1 MTTSEALPVPE
12 APFRGIES
20 FRFIDQQ
27 IFAERDDEIW
37 DLQSNVTRYRAVLLY
52 GESGTGKSSLINAGL
67 IPSAMRKNLV
77 ADRIRLQPK
86 QGEEL
91 IIERISITSD
101 GLPPYLPST
110 FVSNETTSRVVLSL
124 DKFSEQLKAL
134 SKPSSTKPE
143 ESAADDFNFTH
154 SSRPL
159 LIFDQFEELVT
170 LFEPSNTPVT
180 DRTSSTG
187 DPSSPTDQ
195 KDIDEALRARAA
207 AAAKMQ
213 EVQQGIIDLLVRLVQ
228 DETLKLKLLFVFRED
243 YLAKLNILFKRVPDL
258 LDQYLR
264 LLPPR
269 TELVTKIIRAP
280 FERLPGVFVNRNPD
294 GIGTEISQS
303 LAEKITS
310 KFIERSGGG
319 ALNLS
324 ELEIVCRR
332 LWESKNPDSLF
343 AQKQIAG
350 VLEDYFSEKLAA
362 FPSDLQEPAVALLGL
377 MITSANTRNIISE
390 ADLFSRVQ
398 KEEEIE
404 PDKATKARDLL
415 LGTRLVWRE
424 LRNGVDFY
432 TIASDYLAKWIAAK
446 KTERTAERERRKL
459 AQQAELI
466 KRVQQ
471 DELGGTRVGSSVVTK
486 RGSFDERSFIKRVQ
500 SADADELSELVA
512 RPSSDEEKALR
523 SYFGDERYQ
532 QLYSLALQK
541 KSGRTSN
548 GNVVIIPGLMGS
560 ELSVFASGSG
570 GDTGELIWLNAMR
583 IMQGRFPWLKLNDDG
598 TSGEYDVRATGVMK
612 RQYGE
617 LTLSLASNWN
627 VRTFPFDWRKDL
639 NLAAVEL
646 DSQIQRWFGSEPVHI
661 VAHEMGGLVARA
673 FIAKYKGRWNSMW
686 DATSGMPGRRGGR
699 LIMLGTPN
707 HGTYTTLHLI
717 LGLHPI
723 VKQLSVIDIRH
734 GHGDVQQIFNSF
746 VGPYQTLPSPL
757 AMPNA
762 EQFYE
767 SNFYGE
773 LNVPQNRLDAAYKF
787 HHLLVGRIDPNRMIY
802 IGGDNQRTIS
812 GIRDY
817 KLVSSLEG
825 YEVTTAGDGLVPHS
839 FSALQGTQG
848 GYVPAYC
855 VEDTNTNLPTNQKV
869 INALNKLL
877 ELGQTSELKVLGRVS
892 RKLSASDQKAALKQL
907 TDDRNKLEKH
917 VSQLSQQISSLA
929 TDATQ
934 AATISA
940 EEVKLEELITRGQ
953 VSESPTHPSTTAPV
967 SPMPEFETPRIE
979 VGLVYGQIGSI
990 EYGKIRSSSGDPVD
1004 SIAVGHYIGVLPQ
1017 GPELALDRII
1027 SNGRSGKSKIAHQV
1041 SKENL
1046 LLTQYTEW
1054 GIIHGE
1060 LGRPFF
1066 LNDPRITRSNT
1077 AQAKQGRLIAIA
1089 GMGQPSRFG
1098 TPELTVLSRN
1108 LCWSLG
1114 RIDRRHLE
1122 TVLIGAGDGNINVHE
1137 AVAAW
1142 MRGIRLALIRA
1153 PNDQQHL
1160 RRITFVESDPHRI
1173 TRIQEAILNEVN
1185 KSSEAQVGLNIAY
1198 KILNRPTLQRIAADA
1213 RKRERLEVEK
1223 RRKLATRKPGAS
1235 VRDLAISPI
1244 RVSVSVQ
1251 SKSYRIGAISENAS
1265 LPERELTNDPA
1276 LIDAARNE
1284 LIESDTPTKQ
1294 LEQARFLRELLI
1306 PTELKGAL
1314 ASNAPLILTLDGNA
1328 ARIPWEMI
1336 AQPEYVSSSVSSS
1349 SENPIADFDKYLG
1362 TARGLTRQLPFM
1374 SSLLPDPPPPPRRVL
1389 RVLVVA
1395 DPAEDARLPGAEA
1408 EGVEVANIF
1417 ESFNAVHGPKSKNRV
1432 EVVKL
1437 LGPLE
1442 ATRTTLLRELIVR
1455 NYDVLH
1461 FAGHCIYDESDPA
1474 ASGWLF
1480 SKGERLSPRELNR
1493 IDVIPRFIFSNGG
1506 SLNFAQ
1512 ATDKVISFA
1521 ESFLA
1526 RGVAN
1531 FIYPAWRV
1539 EDVSAQKF
1547 AQKLY
1552 TALLGLKPKPRGNGY
1567 DAVEPLP
1574 LNEAV
1579 REARREAAVSG
1590 TGGSRSWGAYQHYG
1604 SREFPFF
1611 AQNI

>member
-1 MTTSEALPVPE
+1 MTTSEPLPIPD

-77 ADRIRLQPK
+77 ADRIRLQPTLG
-86 QGEEL
+86 QEL
-91 IIERISITSD
+91 IIERISINSD
-101 GLPPYLPST
+101 GRPPYLPST
-110 FVSNETTSRVVLSL
+110 FVSDEATARVVLSL
-124 DKFSEQLKAL
+124 AEFSARLDAL
-134 SKPSSTKPE
+134 NKSLSIRSPE
-143 ESAADDFNFTH
+143 LAADQFNFTP

-170 LFEPSNTPVT
+170 LFEPSNTAVS

-187 DPSSPTDQ
+187 DPSSLSDQ
-195 KDIDEALRARAA
+195 SDIDDALRARTAA
-207 AAAKMQ
+207 LAKMQ
-213 EVQQGIIDLLVRLVQ
+213 KVQQGIIDLLVRLVQ

-243 YLAKLNILFKRVPDL
+243 YLAKLNILFRRVPDL

-264 LLPPR
+264 LLPPNP
-269 TELVTKIIRAP
+269 EVVTKIIRAP
-280 FERLPGVFVNRNPD
+280 FERLPGVFVNRKPD

-303 LAEKITS
+303 LAESITK

-362 FPSDLQEPAVALLGL
+362 FPTELQEPAVALLGL

-424 LRNGVDFY
+424 LRNGVYFF

-466 KRVQQ
+466 KRGQQ
-471 DELGGTRVGSSVVTK
+471 DESGGTRMGGNVTNKGVG
-486 RGSFDERSFIKRVQ
+486 FDERAFIRRVQ

-512 RPSSDEEKALR
+512 RPSPDEEKALR
-523 SYFGDERYQ
+523 VYFTDKRYQ
-532 QLYSLALQK
+532 QLHSLALER
-541 KSGRTSN
+541 KSGRTAN

-560 ELSVFASGSG
+560 ELSVFTSASGA
-570 GDTGELIWLNAMR
+570 DAGELIWLNFMH
-583 IMQGRFPWLKLNDDG
+583 ILQGRFSWLKLNDDG
-598 TSGEYDVRATGVMK
+598 TSGEYDVRPTGVMK

-617 LTLSLASNWN
+617 LILSLSRNWN
-627 VRTFPFDWRKDL
+627 VRTFAFDWRKDL
-639 NLAAVEL
+639 HLAAVEL
-646 DSQIQRWFGSEPVHI
+646 ESQIERWFGGEPVHI

-673 FIAKYKGRWNSMW
+673 FIAKYPERWKTMW
-686 DATSGMPGRRGGR
+686 DGKSGVPGRRGGR

-723 VKQLSVIDIRH
+723 VKQLSGVDIRH
-734 GHGDVQQIFNSF
+734 GHADVRQIFNSF

-757 AMPNA
+757 ALPTA
-762 EQFYE
+762 EGFYE
-767 SNFYGE
+767 SDFYRD
-773 LNVPQNRLDAAYKF
+773 LKVPQNRLDAAYKF
-787 HHLLVGRIDPNRMIY
+787 HHFLNGVVDPDRMIY
-802 IGGDNQRTIS
+802 IGGDNQRTFC
-812 GIRDY
+812 GIKNY
-817 KLVSSLEG
+817 NLIGSLES
-825 YEVTTAGDGLVPHS
+825 YEVTTEGDGLVPHN
-839 FSALQGTQG
+839 FCALQGAQG
-848 GYVPAYC
+848 LYVPAYC
-855 VEDTNTNLPTNQKV
+855 IEETNANLPVNPKV
-869 INALNKLL
+869 MEALNKLL
-877 ELGQTSELKVLGRVS
+877 ELGRTSELKLLGRTS
-892 RKLSASDQKAALKQL
+892 KKLSPSDQKVALKQL
-907 TDDRNKLEKH
+907 TDDRNRLEQH
-917 VSQLSQQISSLA
+917 LTQLSQQVMSLA
-929 TDATQ
+929 TDPSQAT
-934 AATISA
+934 TINA

-953 VSESPTHPSTTAPV
+953 VSESTTASLTTAAV
-967 SPMPEFETPRIE
+967 PEFETLRIE

-990 EYGKIRSSSGDPVD
+990 EYGKIRSSLGDPVD

-1017 GPELALDRII
+1017 GPELSLDRVI
-1027 SNGRSGKSKIAHQV
+1027 SSGQSRNSKSAQEISRQ
-1041 SKENL
+1041 NL
-1046 LLTQYTEW
+1046 LLTQYTQW

-1077 AQAKQGRLIAIA
+1077 SLAKQGRLIAIA
-1089 GMGQPSRFG
+1089 GMGQPGRFG
-1098 TPELTVLSRN
+1098 APELTVLSRN

-1114 RIDRRHLE
+1114 RIERRHLE
-1122 TVLIGAGDGNINVHE
+1122 TVLIGAGDGNLNVHD
-1137 AVAAW
+1137 AVTAW

-1153 PNDQQHL
+1153 PNDRQRL

-1173 TRIQEAILNEVN
+1173 TRIQDVILDQVSN
-1185 KSSEAQVGLNIAY
+1185 SSEEPMGLSISY
-1198 KILNRPTLQRIAADA
+1198 KMLNRSTLQRIEADA
-1213 RKRERLEVEK
+1213 RKAERLEVQ
-1223 RRKLATRKPGAS
+1223 RRRRPPTRKPKPS
-1235 VRDLAISPI
+1235 IRDAKIPPI
-1244 RVSVSVQ
+1244 RVSVSLQ
-1251 SKSYRIGAISENAS
+1251 SNIYRIGAISENAS
-1265 LPERELTNDPA
+1265 LPERELTIDPA
-1276 LIDAARNE
+1276 LIEVARSE
-1284 LIESDTPTKQ
+1284 LIESQVPTDQ
-1294 LEQARFLRELLI
+1294 LERGRFLRALLFTREL
-1306 PTELKGAL
+1306 TDAL
-1314 ASNAPLILTLDGNA
+1314 ASDAPLIFTLDGNA

-1336 AQPEYVSSSVSSS
+1336 ANPETVSSSGNAESPS
-1349 SENPIADFDKYLG
+1349 ADFVHSDKYLG
-1362 TARGLTRQLPFM
+1362 TTRGLTRQLPFM
-1374 SSLLPDPPPPPRRVL
+1374 SSMLPEPPPPPRRVL

-1408 EGVEVANIF
+1408 EGLAVANVF
-1417 ESFNAVHGPKSKNRV
+1417 ESFNAVHGAKSKNRV

-1442 ATRTTLLRELIVR
+1442 ATRTTLLRELMLR

-1461 FAGHCIYDESDPA
+1461 FAGHCIYDELDPA

-1480 SKGERLSPRELNR
+1480 SRGERLSPRELNR
-1493 IDVIPRFIFSNGG
+1493 IDRIPRFIFSNATA
-1506 SLNFAQ
+1506 STVKQ
-1512 ATDKVISFA
+1512 AADKVVSFA

-1526 RGVAN
+1526 RGVTN
-1531 FIYPAWRV
+1531 FIYPAWLV
-1539 EDVSAQKF
+1539 DDVSARRF
-1547 AQKLY
+1547 AQTLY
-1552 TALLGLKPKPRGNGY
+1552 AALLGLKPKPLDNGY

-1574 LNEAV
+1574 LSMAV
-1579 REARREAAVSG
+1579 YEARLEAGVSG
-1590 TGGSRSWGAYQHYG
+1590 SVGGSSWGAYQHYG
-1604 SREFPFF
+1604 GREFRFF
-1611 AQNI
+1611 AENP

>member
-77 ADRIRLQPK
+77 ADRIRLQPSG
-86 QGEEL
+86 GEEL

-101 GLPPYLPST
+101 GRPPYLPST
-110 FVSNETTSRVVLSL
+110 FVSDEATARVVLSIQDFSARL
-124 DKFSEQLKAL
+124 DAL
-134 SKPSSTKPE
+134 SKSPSTPPAEVAAE
-143 ESAADDFNFTH
+143 EFDFTP

-170 LFEPSNTPVT
+170 LFEPSNTVV
-180 DRTSSTG
+180 DLSSLTE
-187 DPSSPTDQ
+187 Q
-195 KDIDEALRARAA
+195 KDIDDALRARTAA
-207 AAAKMQ
+207 LAKMQ
-213 EVQQGIIDLLVRLVQ
+213 EVQQAIIDLLVRLVQ

-264 LLPPR
+264 LLPPHP
-269 TELVTKIIRAP
+269 ESVTKIIRAP
-280 FERLPGVFVNRNPD
+280 FERLPGVFVNRKPD

-332 LWESKNPDSLF
+332 LWESKNPESLF

-362 FPSDLQEPAVALLGL
+362 FPTELQEPAVALLGL

-424 LRNGVDFY
+424 LRNGVYFY

-446 KTERTAERERRKL
+446 KTDRTAERERRKL

-471 DELGGTRVGSSVVTK
+471 DDTVGARAGSNVVTK
-486 RGSFDERSFIKRVQ
+486 GAVSFDERTFIKRVQ
-500 SADADELSELVA
+500 LANADELSELVA
-512 RPSSDEEKALR
+512 RPTPDEEKALR
-523 SYFGDERYQ
+523 SYFGDKRYQ
-532 QLYSLALQK
+532 QLHSLALQK
-541 KSGRTSN
+541 KAGRTSN

-570 GDTGELIWLNAMR
+570 ADAGELIWLSATR
-583 IMQGRFPWLKLNDDG
+583 IMQGRFAWLKLNDDG
-598 TSGEYDVRATGVMK
+598 TSGEIDVRATGVMK

-639 NLAAVEL
+639 HLAAVEL
-646 DSQIQRWFGSEPVHI
+646 ESQIERWFGSEPVHI

-673 FIAKYKGRWNSMW
+673 FIAKYPKRWQSMW
-686 DATSGMPGRRGGR
+686 DAHSGVPGRRGGR

-707 HGTYTTLHLI
+707 HGTYRTLHLI
-717 LGLHPI
+717 LGLHPT
-723 VKQLSVIDIRH
+723 VKQLSRLDVRH
-734 GHGDVQQIFNSF
+734 GQGDVQQIFNSF

-757 AMPNA
+757 AVPDA

-767 SNFYGE
+767 SDFYGD
-773 LNVPQNRLDAAYKF
+773 LHVPQSRLDAGYKF
-787 HHLLVGRIDPNRMIY
+787 HHFLSGVVDPARMVY
-802 IGGDNQRTIS
+802 VGGDNQQTFS
-812 GIRDY
+812 GIKDY
-817 KLVSSLEG
+817 KLIGSLES

-839 FSALQGTQG
+839 LCALKGPQGQAVT
-848 GYVPAYC
+848 AYC
-855 VEDTNTNLPTNQKV
+855 VEDTNANLPSNPN
-869 INALNKLL
+869 IISALNQLL
-877 ELGQTSELKVLGRVS
+877 ELGKTHELKVLQSVGK
-892 RKLSASDQKAALKQL
+892 KLSASAQKAALKQL
-907 TDDRNKLEKH
+907 TNDRDRLEKH
-917 VSQLSQQISSLA
+917 LSQLSQQVSSLA

-953 VSESPTHPSTTAPV
+953 VSEGTAYPSTTPPV
-967 SPMPEFETPRIE
+967 PEFETPTIE
-979 VGLVYGQIGSI
+979 VGLVYGKIGSI
-990 EYGKIRSSSGDPVD
+990 EYGKIRSSNGDPVD
-1004 SIAVGHYIGVLPQ
+1004 SIAVGHYVGVLPQ
-1017 GPELALDRII
+1017 GPELWLDRVI
-1027 SNGRSGKSKIAHQV
+1027 SHGPSGKSRNVDEV
-1041 SKENL
+1041 SKQDL

-1066 LNDPRITRSNT
+1066 LNDPRTRRSNT
-1077 AQAKQGRLIAIA
+1077 SQAKQGRLIAIA
-1089 GMGQPSRFG
+1089 GMGQPGRFG
-1098 TPELTVLSRN
+1098 AAELTVLSRN

-1114 RIDRRHLE
+1114 RVDRRHLE
-1122 TVLIGAGDGNINVHE
+1122 TVLIGAGDGNITVSD

-1153 PNDQQHL
+1153 PNDQQQL

-1173 TRIQEAILNEVN
+1173 NSIQEAILGEVN
-1185 KSSEAQVGLNIAY
+1185 KSSEAQAGLHIAY
-1198 KILNRPTLQRIAADA
+1198 KILNRPTMQRIDADA
-1213 RKRERLEVEK
+1213 RKRELEFQKK
-1223 RRKLATRKPGAS
+1223 RRQVARKLKAS
-1235 VRDLAISPI
+1235 AREVDVPPI
-1244 RVSVSVQ
+1244 RVSVSLQ

-1265 LPERELTNDPA
+1265 LPEREIAIDPA
-1276 LIDAARNE
+1276 LIEVARNE
-1284 LIESDTPTKQ
+1284 LIESDNPTKQ
-1294 LEQARFLRELLI
+1294 LEHSRFLRELLI

-1362 TARGLTRQLPFM
+1362 TTRGLTRRLPFM

-1389 RVLVVA
+1389 RVLIVA
-1395 DPAEDARLPGAEA
+1395 DPAEDARLPRA
-1408 EGVEVANIF
+1408 EGEGLEVANIF
-1417 ESFNAVHGPKSKNRV
+1417 ESYNAVHGPNSKNRV

-1442 ATRTTLLRELIVR
+1442 ATRTTLLRELMVR
-1455 NYDVLH
+1455 PYDVLH

-1493 IDVIPRFIFSNGG
+1493 IDVIPRFIFSNAA
-1506 SLNFAQ
+1506 SNFAQ
-1512 ATDKVISFA
+1512 ATDKVVSFA

-1531 FIYPAWRV
+1531 FIYPAWFV
-1539 EDVSAQKF
+1539 DDVSAQRF

-1552 TALLGLKPKPRGNGY
+1552 AALLGLKPKPRGNGY

-1574 LNEAV
+1574 LNESV
-1579 REARREAAVSG
+1579 REARREA
-1590 TGGSRSWGAYQHYG
+1590 GGNGSAGNRSWGAYQHYG

-1611 AQNI
+1611 AENTEIRKMR